1 MSTENTYTSQRND
14 EEINL
19 KELLYNYLRYW
30 PWIIASVFIFAIG
43 GYFYVKSQ
51 VNIFESTA
59 AVLVKDDKKGGLG
72 MDLDIFSDLGI
83 GGGNSNV
90 YNEIEVFNSRTIIR
104 DVVREL
110 GLQETILLKTSV
122 INKDVLYYKEVP
134 FSTNLSKKELDTLP
148 HSIRFDIKV
157 LDHNTLYVKEIYSI
171 TPGIT
176 VEEVHDNVAYDE
188 LIKTSVGDVL
198 FHLGNSAEEVE
209 AGSTFELTLRTLE
222 NAVDVVKENLT
233 IEAVNKDASAIQ
245 IKHKGPVIELNNDII
260 NTIIRKHEELAIL
273 DKNEVTESTSEFI
286 KERMLL
292 IEKELAIV
300 EDSSEAFKFKNR
312 LIDVESDAAM
322 FLTKESELEK
332 SITEVNIQLSLAEF
346 MNEFIQK
353 AKGYDELFPANLGF
367 EDRSI
372 TELTAEHNKLV
383 LERNRLLESSSAKNP
398 MVANIDGQ
406 LESIR
411 SSLKE
416 SLAKLKQRLDIQVD
430 VLKKQE
436 AIYKGK
442 LANVPEFER
451 QYREILRQQQI
462 KETLYLYLLQKR
474 EENEIAMASTLGSVK
489 VLDHAYT
496 SREPVEPKKKII
508 FLGAILLGLILPIG
522 IIYLKDLL
530 DTKIKTKEEVQRT
543 GLPFI
548 GQIPTSDSSE
558 TLVATP
564 GNRSA
569 VSEAFRMLRTN
580 MSFLIRQKEVTGG
593 KVIFSTS
600 TIAGEGKTFTALNL
614 ANSLALSGKK
624 VILLGLDLRA
634 PKISDYLVERN
645 ENGVSDF
652 IVNESMSIE
661 SIIRKGKGDVQFDYI
676 LSGSIPPNPSEL
688 LLSERLGEVFDFLK
702 TQYEYI
708 VVDTAPVGLVVDT
721 ISILDHADALL
732 YVVRANYLDKNALEI
747 PVKLAKDKEL
757 KNIALVLNGVKMSN
771 RTYGTYGYGYG
782 YGHTEKSFWQR
793 LFKK

>member
-1 MSTENTYTSQRND
+1 MSTENIYTSQRND

-30 PWIIASVFIFAIG
+30 PWIVASVLIFAVG

-51 VNIFESTA
+51 VNIFESAA

-83 GGGNSNV
+83 GGGKSNV

-110 GLQETILLKTSV
+110 GLQETILLKTSA

-134 FSTNLSKKELDTLP
+134 FSTNLSKKELDTLS
-148 HSIRFDIKV
+148 HSVRFDIKV
-157 LDHNTLYVKEIYSI
+157 LGNKTLYIKEIYSI
-171 TPGIT
+171 SPGVT
-176 VEEVHDNVAYDE
+176 VEKVHDNVAYDE
-188 LIKTSVGDVL
+188 LIKTSAGDVL
-198 FHLGNSAEEVE
+198 FHLGNSSEEVE
-209 AGSTFELTLRTLE
+209 AGITFELTLRTLE
-222 NAVDVVKENLT
+222 NAVDAVKENLT

-260 NTIIRKHEELAIL
+260 NTIILKHEERAIL
-273 DKNEVTESTSEFI
+273 DKNEVTESTSDFI

-292 IEKELAIV
+292 IEKELSSV

-353 AKGYDELFPANLGF
+353 AKGYDELLPANLGF

-372 TELTAEHNKLV
+372 SELTAEHNKLV

-406 LESIR
+406 LASIR
-411 SSLKE
+411 ASLKE
-416 SLAKLKQRLDIQVD
+416 SLNKLKESLDLQLV

-442 LANVPEFER
+442 LANVPEYER
-451 QYREILRQQQI
+451 EYREILRQQQI

-496 SREPVEPKKKII
+496 SREPIAPKKKII

-522 IIYLKDLL
+522 IIYVKDLL

-548 GQIPTSDSSE
+548 GQIPVGDTSES
-558 TLVATP
+558 LVATP

-569 VSEAFRMLRTN
+569 ISEAFRMLRTS
-580 MSFLIRQKEVTGG
+580 MSFLIRQQEAQLG

-614 ANSLALSGKK
+614 ANSLALSDKK
-624 VILLGLDLRA
+624 VVLLGLDLRA
-634 PKISDYLVERN
+634 PKISEYLVERN
-645 ENGVSDF
+645 ENGVTDF
-652 IVNESMSIE
+652 IVNQGMTIE
-661 SIIRKGKGDVQFDYI
+661 SIIRKGKGAVQFDYI

-702 TQYEYI
+702 KQYEYI

-721 ISILDHADALL
+721 ISILDHADVLL

-771 RTYGTYGYGYG
+771 RTYGSYGYGYG
-782 YGHTEKSFWQR
+782 YGHTKKSFWQR
-793 LFKK
+793 IFKK

>member
-1 MSTENTYTSQRND
+1 MSTDNPYTSTRND

-30 PWIIASVFIFAIG
+30 PWILASAFIFAVG

-59 AVLVKDDKKGGLG
+59 AVLVKDTKKGGVGG

-83 GGGNSNV
+83 GGGNSNL
-90 YNEIEVFNSRTIIR
+90 YNEIEVFNSRTLLR
-104 DVVREL
+104 EVVRTL
-110 GLQETILLKTSV
+110 GLQQSYQVKGGVAKKDVLFYKDSPLKTS
-122 INKDVLYYKEVP
+122 LTQE
-134 FSTNLSKKELDTLP
+134 
-148 HSIRFDIKV
+148 V
-157 LDHNTLYVKEIYSI
+157 LDELRFSVGFEVE
-171 TPGIT
+171 
-176 VEEVHDNVAYDE
+176 VEENGT
-188 LIKTSVGDVL
+188 LRIKETYVRHPGQLEENS
-198 FHLGNSAEEVE
+198 FTAALGEPLNTALGEV
-209 AGSTFELTLRTLE
+209 TFEATEHMQHFPKGAQLILSVITLD
-222 NAVDVVKENLT
+222 AAIDKVKDNLT
-233 IEAVNKDASAIQ
+233 VQAVNKDASAIE
-245 IKHKGPVIELNNDII
+245 IKHKGPLVKFNNDVI
-260 NTIIRKHEELAIL
+260 NTLILQHEQQTIQ
-273 DKNEVTESTSEFI
+273 DKNEVTESTSKFI
-286 KERMLL
+286 KRRMLL

-312 LIDVESDAAM
+312 LIDVQSDAAM

-367 EDRSI
+367 EDQSI
-372 TELTAEHNKLV
+372 SELTAEHNKLV

-398 MVANIDGQ
+398 VVANIDGQ

-462 KETLYLYLLQKR
+462 KETLYVYLLQKR

-496 SREPVEPKKKII
+496 SREPVAPKKKII

-522 IIYLKDLL
+522 IIYVKDLL

-548 GQIPTSDSSE
+548 GQIPASDSSE

-593 KVIFSTS
+593 KVVFSTS
-600 TIAGEGKTFTALNL
+600 TIAGEGKTFTAMNL
-614 ANSLALSGKK
+614 ANSLTLSGKK

-721 ISILDHADALL
+721 ISILDHADVLL

-793 LFKK
+793 LYKK

>member
-1 MSTENTYTSQRND
+1 MSTENTYISQSND

-19 KELLYNYLRYW
+19 KELLYNYLLYW
-30 PWIIASVFIFAIG
+30 PWILASAFIFAVG

-59 AVLVKDDKKGGLG
+59 AVLVKDTKKGGVGG

-83 GGGNSNV
+83 GGGNSNL
-90 YNEIEVFNSRTIIR
+90 YNEIEVFNSRTLLR
-104 DVVREL
+104 EVVREL
-110 GLQETILLKTSV
+110 GLQQSAMVKTGAVEKDILFYTDAPIQL
-122 INKDVLYYKEVP
+122 
-134 FSTNLSKKELDTLP
+134 NLSKELLDSL
-148 HSIRFDIKV
+148 RFSVTFEVQRTDASGLK
-157 LDHNTLYVKEIYSI
+157 VKEIYAPL
-171 TPGIT
+171 PGQVKETAFTTSFGEPVSTALGELQFIATKDMNKLPDGAKLLIT
-176 VEEVHDNVAYDE
+176 VA
-188 LIKTSVGDVL
+188 
-198 FHLGNSAEEVE
+198 
-209 AGSTFELTLRTLE
+209 TLD
-222 NAVDVVKENLT
+222 AAIDKIKENLS
-233 IEAVNKDASAIQ
+233 IQAVNKDASAIE
-245 IKHKGPVIELNNDII
+245 IKHKGPLVQLNNDII
-260 NTIIRKHEELAIL
+260 NELIRQHEARAIQ

-286 KERMLL
+286 KKRMVL
-292 IEKELAIV
+292 IERELAVV

-367 EDRSI
+367 EDQSI
-372 TELTAEHNKLV
+372 SELTAEHNKLV

-398 MVANIDGQ
+398 VVANIDGQ

-474 EENEIAMASTLGSVK
+474 EENQIAMASTLGSVK

-496 SREPVEPKKKII
+496 SREPVAPKKKII

-522 IIYLKDLL
+522 IIYVKDLL

-548 GQIPTSDSSE
+548 GQIPASDSSE

-614 ANSLALSGKK
+614 ANSLTLSGKK

-645 ENGVSDF
+645 ENGVTDF

-661 SIIRKGKGDVQFDYI
+661 SIIRKGKGEVQFDYI

-721 ISILDHADALL
+721 ISILDHADVLL

-793 LFKK
+793 LLKK

>member
-1 MSTENTYTSQRND
+1 MSTENPYTSQRNV

-30 PWIIASVFIFAIG
+30 PWIVASVFVFAVG

-51 VNIFESTA
+51 VNIYESKA

-110 GLQETILLKTSV
+110 GLQETILLKTSA
-122 INKDVLYYKEVP
+122 IQKDVLYYKELP

-148 HSIRFDIKV
+148 HSVRFDIKV
-157 LDHNTLYVKEIYSI
+157 LGNNLLYVQETYST
-171 TPGIT
+171 TPGVT
-176 VEEVHDNVAYDE
+176 EERVHDNLAFDD

-198 FHLGNSAEEVE
+198 FHRGKSTEGVEVGN
-209 AGSTFELTLRTLE
+209 TYELTLRTLE
-222 NAVDVVKENLT
+222 NAVDAVKENLT

-260 NTIIRKHEELAIL
+260 NTIILKHEQRAIL
-273 DKNEVTESTSEFI
+273 DKNEVTESTSDFI

-292 IEKELAIV
+292 IEKELSSV

-312 LIDVESDAAM
+312 LIDVETDAAM

-353 AKGYDELFPANLGF
+353 AKGYDELLPANLGF
-367 EDRSI
+367 EDVSI
-372 TELTAEHNKLV
+372 ANLTAEHNKLV

-406 LESIR
+406 IVSIR
-411 SSLKE
+411 ASLKE
-416 SLAKLKQRLDIQVD
+416 SLNKLGQSLELQLG

-442 LANVPEFER
+442 LANVPEYER
-451 QYREILRQQQI
+451 EYREILRQQQI

-496 SREPVEPKKKII
+496 SREPIAPKKKII
-508 FLGAILLGLILPIG
+508 FLGAVLLGLILPIG
-522 IIYLKDLL
+522 VIYVKELL
-530 DTKIKTKEEVQRT
+530 DTKIKTKEEVDRT

-548 GQIPTSDSSE
+548 GQIPAGDTSES
-558 TLVATP
+558 LVATP

-569 VSEAFRMLRTN
+569 ISEAFRMLRTN
-580 MSFLIRQKEVTGG
+580 MSFLIRQQDAQLG

-614 ANSLALSGKK
+614 ANSLALSDKK
-624 VILLGLDLRA
+624 VVLLGLDLRA
-634 PKISDYLVERN
+634 PKISEYLLERN
-645 ENGVSDF
+645 ENGVTDF
-652 IVNESMSIE
+652 IVNQGMSVE
-661 SIIRKGKGDVQFDYI
+661 SIIRKGKGEVQFDYI

-688 LLSERLGEVFDFLK
+688 LLSERLGRVFDFLK

-721 ISILDHADALL
+721 ISILDYADVLL

-747 PVKLAKDKEL
+747 PVKLAKDKGL

-782 YGHTEKSFWQR
+782 YGHTDKSFWQR
-793 LFKK
+793 LFKN